1 MKLKTSITL
10 DKDVAAA
17 VEAIAHGEESR
28 SQVIEHIIDLAD
40 RPRPGNQPTAM
51 KRSVRLYLLVQHL
64 GGRRAWHPE
73 EIAEHFQISVRTAYR
88 DIADLSSV
96 YSIPVTTDDEGR
108 YRLVEGATMRLLPLT
123 ATERELLTL
132 ALDNPALRT
141 APDVAAAVDRLG
153 DKLNAATRQV
163 EETAGG
169 LALAGPEKSGDI
181 KEGLVLLLNGAV
193 RDRTP
198 VSFRYRSLASGRTT
212 RRGLDPYRVFHREN
226 AWYVVGH
233 CHRRQELR
241 AFRLDRIAHAELTE
255 GTFAPPDFRLADFLE
270 HSWGIYHGRTVHEVV
285 IHFDPALAALIEE
298 STHHPGQQVV
308 RLGNGDLE
316 YRVSLSHLEEIA
328 RWIVGFAGAARAV
341 EPPPSSPWS
350 RTWPPAPTRRTGAT
364 TRPRRP
370 ADRATSRTCARTA
383 APRRASAR

>member
-1 MKLKTSITL
+1 
-10 DKDVAAA
+10 
-17 VEAIAHGEESR
+17 
-28 SQVIEHIIDLAD
+28 
-40 RPRPGNQPTAM
+40 M

-64 GGRRAWHPE
+64 GGHRAWHPE

-123 ATERELLTL
+123 ATERALLTL

-141 APDVAAAVDRLG
+141 APDVDAAVDRLG

-163 EETAGG
+163 EETASG

-198 VSFRYRSLASGRTT
+198 VSFRYRSLASGHTT

-341 EPPPSSPWS
+341 EPPALVALVADMAA
-350 RTWPPAPTRRTGAT
+350 RAHKAHRRGDPPATTGGQGDLPHL
-364 TRPRRP
+364 RP
-370 ADRATSRTCARTA
+370 DGG
-383 APRRASAR
+383 APPSQRSLILNRSEHA